1 MREDAV
7 RSHVHVCSDRL
18 GAECGKSGTGTEILN
33 DPDNS
38 RLSDAESH
46 LFPLRQPPG
55 ICPGRSVSFSD
66 RFNRK
71 CEQLLRFCD
80 PFEGVAA
87 NRHKHATLEPLYERA
102 CENVIRPQQFR
113 GAYTPCRDVDRL
125 ADDREIETLARS
137 DIAVQGPTEMS
148 AQGVAKRWFA
158 R

>member
-55 ICPGRSVSFSD
+55 ICPGRSISFSD

-80 PFEGVAA
+80 PLESVAA
-87 NRHKHATLEPLYERA
+87 NRHKHVAREPLYEGS

-113 GAYTPCRDVDRL
+113 GAYTSCRDVDRL
-125 ADDREIETLARS
+125 TDDREIEPLARS
-137 DIAVQGPTEMS
+137 DIAVQDSTEMC
-148 AQGVAKRWFA
+148 AQSVPERQFA
-158 R
+158 